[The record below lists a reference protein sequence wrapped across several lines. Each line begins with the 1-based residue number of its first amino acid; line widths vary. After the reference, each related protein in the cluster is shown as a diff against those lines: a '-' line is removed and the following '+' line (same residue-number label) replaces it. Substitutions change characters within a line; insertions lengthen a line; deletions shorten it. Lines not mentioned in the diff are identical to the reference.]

1 MQRISLALWGF
12 LLGCAL
18 TNVTPAWSQAAKGAQ
33 CEMPTEL
40 LTPAEPLAFVTSSL
54 SNKGSLDI
62 LAIGSGSTVGNSGA
76 LAGPAFAFRAVGS
89 SFPYRMLGALR
100 SMRPAQRF
108 TLTVKGGRSMTA
120 EAMLP
125 ILRQELATH
134 HYDLV
139 LWQTGTV
146 EAVRG
151 LRPDMLR
158 GALDDGVEA
167 AVAAHADVVLIDA
180 QFSRFLRANADLGPY
195 ETVLRQI
202 ATKESVT
209 LFPRLALTEV
219 WVDDG
224 SVDLER
230 VSKDARDVTIA
241 RLQICLGQALAQYVL
256 AGAAEH

>member
-1 MQRISLALWGF
+1 
-12 LLGCAL
+12 
-18 TNVTPAWSQAAKGAQ
+18 
-33 CEMPTEL
+33 MPTEL
-40 LTPAEPLAFVTSSL
+40 LTPAEPLAFVSSSL
-54 SNKGSLDI
+54 SKNGSLDI
-62 LAIGSGSTVGNSGA
+62 LAIGSGSTVGNTGA
-76 LAGPAFAFRAVGS
+76 LGGAALTHRAVGS

-100 SMRPAQRF
+100 SMRPSQRF

-158 GALDDGVEA
+158 GALEDGVDA

-202 ATKESVT
+202 ATKGSAT
-209 LFPRLALTEV
+209 LFPRFALTEA
-219 WVDDG
+219 WVNDG
-224 SVDLER
+224 SVDLEK
-230 VSKDARDVTIA
+230 VSKDERDATIA

-256 AGAAEH
+256 TGTSEH